1 MMMPPTH
8 VITTHVIALHVIA
21 LNGWRGRSEMP
32 LRAWLAAGIRADQQ
46 HAIPKRDDNVMVLS
60 SSRQRMLFG
69 ESVEL
74 NSSNSNSLC

>member
-8 VITTHVIALHVIA
+8 VLALHVIALQVIA

-60 SSRQRMLFG
+60 SSRQRTLFG
-69 ESVEL
+69 EQR
-74 NSSNSNSLC
+74 

>member
-8 VITTHVIALHVIA
+8 VLALHVIA

-60 SSRQRMLFG
+60 SSRQRTLFG
-69 ESVEL
+69 EQR
-74 NSSNSNSLC
+74 